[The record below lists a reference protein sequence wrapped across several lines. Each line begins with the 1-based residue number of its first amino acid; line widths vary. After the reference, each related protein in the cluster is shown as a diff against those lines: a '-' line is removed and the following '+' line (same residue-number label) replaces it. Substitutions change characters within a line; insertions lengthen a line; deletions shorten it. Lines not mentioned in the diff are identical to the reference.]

1 MRLAIVAVGSKPP
14 DWVSAGCAEYLK
26 RMPRELPL
34 SVIEVK
40 AEMRGAKSREQLLA
54 AERTRLLAV
63 LQAFRRIV
71 VLDERGTDLSTL
83 ELAQRLAGWMQD
95 GGDTAFVIGSADGV
109 DAALKQQADEVLRLS
124 RLTLPHAL
132 ARLLLCEQ
140 LYRACSVIR
149 NHPYH
154 RQG

>member
-1 MRLAIVAVGSKPP
+1 MRLAILAVGHKPP
-14 DWVSAGCAEYLK
+14 AWVAAGCAEYLK

-40 AEMRGAKSREQLLA
+40 AEVRGGKSREQLLA
-54 AERTRLLAV
+54 AERTRLLAA
-63 LQAFRRIV
+63 LQGFRRLV
-71 VLDERGTDLSTL
+71 VLDERGADLSTL
-83 ELAQRLAGWMQD
+83 DLAQRLAGWMQS

-109 DAALKQQADEVLRLS
+109 DAALKQQADEVIRLS

-140 LYRACSVIR
+140 LYRACSVVR

-154 RQG
+154 RED

>member
-1 MRLAIVAVGSKPP
+1 MRLAILAVGHKPP
-14 DWVSAGCAEYLK
+14 AWVAAGCAEYLK

-40 AEMRGAKSREQLLA
+40 AEVRGAKSREQLLA

-63 LQAFRRIV
+63 LQGFRRLV
-71 VLDERGTDLSTL
+71 VLDERGADLSTL
-83 ELAQRLAGWMQD
+83 DLAQRLAGWMQT

-109 DAALKQQADEVLRLS
+109 DAALKQQADEVIRLS

-140 LYRACSVIR
+140 LYRACSVVR

-154 RQG
+154 RED

>member
-1 MRLAIVAVGSKPP
+1 MRLAILAVGHRPP
-14 DWVSAGCAEYLK
+14 AWVLAGCAEYLK

-40 AEMRGAKSREQLLA
+40 AEVRGTKSREQLLA
-54 AERTRLLAV
+54 AERTRLLAA
-63 LQAFRRIV
+63 LQGFRRLV
-71 VLDERGTDLSTL
+71 VLDERGADLSTL
-83 ELAQRLAGWMQD
+83 QLAQRLAGWMQI

-109 DAALKQQADEVLRLS
+109 DAALKQQADEVIRLS

-132 ARLLLCEQ
+132 ARLLLCHQ
-140 LYRACSVIR
+140 LCRACSVVR

-154 RQG
+154 RED

>member
-1 MRLAIVAVGSKPP
+1 MRLAILAVGHKPP
-14 DWVSAGCAEYLK
+14 AWVSAGCAEYLK

-34 SVIEVK
+34 SVIEVRP
-40 AEMRGAKSREQLLA
+40 EGRGSKSREQLLA

-63 LQAFRRIV
+63 LQGFRRIV
-71 VLDERGTDLSTL
+71 VLDERGADLGTL
-83 ELAQRLAGWMQD
+83 GLAQRLAGWMQS

-109 DAALKQQADEVLRLS
+109 DEALKQQADEIIRLS
-124 RLTLPHAL
+124 SLTLPHAL

-140 LYRACSVIR
+140 LYRACSVVR

-154 RQG
+154 REG

>member
-1 MRLAIVAVGSKPP
+1 MRLAILAVGHKPP
-14 DWVSAGCAEYLK
+14 AWVAAGCAEYLK

-34 SVIEVK
+34 SGRCVQAEV
-40 AEMRGAKSREQLLA
+40 RGGKSREQLLA
-54 AERTRLLAV
+54 AERTRLLAA
-63 LQAFRRIV
+63 LQGFRRLV
-71 VLDERGTDLSTL
+71 VLDERGADLSTL
-83 ELAQRLAGWMQD
+83 DLAQRLAGWMQS

-109 DAALKQQADEVLRLS
+109 DAALKQQADEVIRLS

-140 LYRACSVIR
+140 LYRACSVVR

-154 RQG
+154 RED

>member
-1 MRLAIVAVGSKPP
+1 MRLAIVAVGNRSPA
-14 DWVSAGCAEYLK
+14 WVGAGCAEYLK

-40 AEMRGAKSREQLLA
+40 AEVRGAKSREQLLA
-54 AERTRLLAV
+54 AERTRLLAA
-63 LQAFRRIV
+63 LQGFRRIV
-71 VLDERGTDLSTL
+71 VLDERGADLSTL
-83 ELAQRLAGWMQD
+83 DLAQRLAGWMQA

-109 DAALKQQADEVLRLS
+109 DAALKQQADELIRLS
-124 RLTLPHAL
+124 RLTLPHTL

-154 RQG
+154 RED

>member
-1 MRLAIVAVGSKPP
+1 MRLAIVAVGNKPP
-14 DWVSAGCAEYLK
+14 AWVSAGCAEYLK

-34 SVIEVK
+34 AVIEVK
-40 AEMRGAKSREQLLA
+40 AELRGSKSREQLLA

-63 LQAFRRIV
+63 LQAFRRVV
-71 VLDERGTDLSTL
+71 VLDERGSDLSTL
-83 ELAQRLAGWMQD
+83 ELAQRLGGWMQD

-109 DAALKQQADEVLRLS
+109 DAALKQQADELIRLS

-140 LYRACSVIR
+140 LYRASSVIR

-154 RQG
+154 RED

>member
-1 MRLAIVAVGSKPP
+1 MRLAIVAVGNRPP
-14 DWVSAGCAEYLK
+14 AWVGAGCAEYLK

-40 AEMRGAKSREQLLA
+40 AEVRGTKSREQLLA
-54 AERTRLLAV
+54 AERTRLLAA
-63 LQAFRRIV
+63 LQGFRRLV
-71 VLDERGTDLSTL
+71 VLDERGSDLSTL
-83 ELAQRLAGWMQD
+83 ELAQRLAGWMQA

-109 DAALKQQADEVLRLS
+109 DAALKQQADEIIRLS

-154 RQG
+154 RED

>member
-1 MRLAIVAVGSKPP
+1 MRLAILAVGHKPP
-14 DWVSAGCAEYLK
+14 AWVAAGCAEYLK

-40 AEMRGAKSREQLLA
+40 AEVRGAKSREQLLA

-63 LQAFRRIV
+63 LQGFRRLV
-71 VLDERGTDLSTL
+71 VLDERGADLSTL
-83 ELAQRLAGWMQD
+83 DLAQRLAGWMQT

-109 DAALKQQADEVLRLS
+109 DAALKQQADEVIRLS

-140 LYRACSVIR
+140 LCRACSVVR
-149 NHPYH
+149 NHP
-154 RQG
+154 